1 MNIAFFVRHFTER
14 GTEVAIY
21 DYAKYNQHILRNNS
35 IIICFTDT
43 TKQSLGFS
51 TERHSYDKFK
61 SKFSILE
68 INDIQEMSNIIK
80 KYDLHFFYTLTHGGG
95 NDIYQFENKLIWGN
109 CKTIKHAVFDTT
121 HPEGDFYISISDM
134 LNSKLNTNINVIPH
148 IVDLP
153 ICFEDLRDELHIP
166 KDAIVFGRYGGY
178 DEFNINI
185 AREAIIEFL
194 RVNNNAY
201 FLFMNTSKFYEHPR
215 IVYLDKNVN
224 LVYKVKFIN
233 TCVAMIHAREMGETF
248 GLSIAEFSIKNK
260 PVITCPCGDL
270 EHIKILGDKAVIYTT
285 KESLINIFTNIKDII
300 KTRYD
305 WNAYSLYS
313 PDYVMSLFKNIF
325 NNYKLNI
332 CDKICDKNCDKNCD
346 KICDKKC
353 DKKIV
358 DCFIFYNE
366 FDLLTYRL
374 NLLNDV
380 VDYFVLVES
389 RHTFVG
395 KEKPLYYNENKQLFE
410 RFNHKIIHVIID
422 DFPHKYPNINIE
434 NGEQWTNERFQ
445 RNCISRGIDKLKLN
459 PTDIITITDVDEI
472 LNPSILENIKTNILP
487 VSVNILE
494 MDFYYYN
501 LNTRMN
507 NKWPLGKILT
517 FQKYIELN
525 LTCDNIRMSN
535 YPIIVGAGWH
545 LSYFGN
551 EKFIKNK
558 LENFSHQEYNKTEFT
573 DEKQIESRIKNKTDL
588 FGRNGTNI
596 TNIPIRENTNLPCQ
610 YEKYLTRFIIE

>member
-21 DYAKYNQHILRNNS
+21 DYAKYNKHILRNNS

-43 TKQSLGFS
+43 KKQSLGFS

-61 SKFSILE
+61 SKFQIVE
-68 INDIQEMSNIIK
+68 INDMQEMSGIIR

-121 HPEGDFYISISDM
+121 HPESDFYISISDT
-134 LNSKLNTNINVIPH
+134 LNSKLNTNVQVIPH

-153 ICFEDLRDELHIP
+153 ICFEDLRDDLHIP

-178 DEFNINI
+178 SEFNINMTQ
-185 AREAIIEFL
+185 EAIIEFL
-194 RVNNNAY
+194 RVNNNSY
-201 FLFMNTSKFYEHPR
+201 FLFMNTNRFYEHPR
-215 IVYLDKNVN
+215 IIYLDKNIN
-224 LVYKVKFIN
+224 LIYKVKFIN
-233 TCVAMIHAREMGETF
+233 TCDAMIHARDMGETF

-260 PVITCPCGDL
+260 PIITCRCGDL
-270 EHIKILGDKAVIYTT
+270 EHIKILGDKALTYTS
-285 KESLINIFTNIKDII
+285 KESLIHIFTNIKDII
-300 KTRYD
+300 KSRYD
-305 WNAYSLYS
+305 WNAYTLYS
-313 PDYVMSLFKNIF
+313 PEYVMSLFKNIF
-325 NNYKLNI
+325 NTYKLKI
-332 CDKICDKNCDKNCD
+332 CDKI
-346 KICDKKC
+346 C

-374 NLLNDV
+374 KLLNDV

-395 KEKPLYYNENKQLFE
+395 KEKSLFYNENKQLFE
-410 RFNHKIIHVIID
+410 RFNHKIIHVIVD

-434 NGEQWTNERFQ
+434 TGEQWTNERFQ
-445 RNCISRGIDKLKLN
+445 RNCISRGIDKLKLQ

-472 LNPSILENIKTNILP
+472 PNPSILENIKTNALSI
-487 VSVNILE
+487 SVNILE

-507 NKWPLGKILT
+507 DKWHHAKILT
-517 FQKYIELN
+517 FQKYTELN
-525 LTCDNIRMSN
+525 MTCDNIRMCN

-558 LENFSHQEYNKTEFT
+558 LENFSHQEYNKSEFT
-573 DEKQIESRIKNKTDL
+573 NEKLIEERIKNKSDL
-588 FGRNGTNI
+588 FGRNGI
-596 TNIPIRENTNLPCQ
+596 SMTNIPIRNNNNLPCL
-610 YEKYLTRFIIE
+610 YDKYLKKYIIE